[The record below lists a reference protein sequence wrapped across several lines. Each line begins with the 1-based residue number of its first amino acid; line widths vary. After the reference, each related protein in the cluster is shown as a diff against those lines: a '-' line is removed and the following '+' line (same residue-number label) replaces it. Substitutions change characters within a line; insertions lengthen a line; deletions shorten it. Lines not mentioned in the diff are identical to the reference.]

1 MKNNDSW
8 KADPDTILLMQQ
20 TIAKWHPTLA
30 LVDKNIAVV
39 MRAKA
44 AKSGGDPVLG
54 VARKAPPIL
63 SVLTD
68 GEYEFILEIA
78 ADEWQTLTNN
88 QREALMDHLLSH
100 CKVEEEE
107 GTGEVKCSI
116 QKPDVFFFY
125 DELKRHGDWR
135 PRRQE
140 DEGPSIDVEARILGS
155 DVDADTVADSGE

>member
-8 KADPDTILLMQQ
+8 KADQDTILLMQNC
-20 TIAKWHPTLA
+20 IAKWHPSLA
-30 LVDKNIAVV
+30 LVDKQIAVV

-44 AKSGGDPVLG
+44 AKSGGFPVLG
-54 VARKAPPIL
+54 TARKAPPIL

-68 GEYEFILEIA
+68 GDYEFVFEIA
-78 ADEWQTLTNN
+78 ADEWQTLSND
-88 QREALMDHLLSH
+88 QREALMDHLLCS

-116 QKPDVFFFY
+116 TKPDVFFFY

-140 DEGPSIDVEARILGS
+140 EEGPSIDVEARILGD
-155 DVDADTVADSGE
+155 DVSSATAADGAE